1 VSYARINTVE
11 YNSEADADAA
21 AADYAEKAPGEFTEA
36 QVLLSVRTG
45 PTTGMAVSLYP
56 DKAAFERSAP
66 VREARLARMQRPGQ
80 ERADAGGRSHP
91 GTRPLA
97 FTGDIWPAAYHPDNR
112 KLYSE

>member
-1 VSYARINTVE
+1 MSYARINTVE

-45 PTTGMAVSLYP
+45 PTTGMAVSVYP

-66 VREARLARMQRPGQ
+66 VREARLARMKDRVKSVQMQ
-80 ERADAGGRSHP
+80 EGEV
-91 GTRPLA
+91 TLA
-97 FTGDIWPAAYHPDNR
+97 HAR
-112 KLYSE
+112 